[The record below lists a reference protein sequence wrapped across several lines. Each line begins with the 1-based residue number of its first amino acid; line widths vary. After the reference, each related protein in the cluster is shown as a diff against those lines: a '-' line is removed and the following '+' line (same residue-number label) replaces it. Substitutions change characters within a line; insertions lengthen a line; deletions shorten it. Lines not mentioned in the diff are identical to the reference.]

1 MEQKQLNIELRD
13 KTGKGISRQLRIKG
27 LAPAVVY
34 GKGIEP
40 VAVSVNAKEF
50 FAAVAGEGGQNT
62 LITLQGGGAL
72 NGTVVIVA
80 DINREAIKGSLRHV
94 DFHKIA
100 LDEKV
105 KVEVSVRIVGSAKG
119 VKDGGLLD
127 HALHK
132 LQIECLPTAIP
143 EHIDVDVTE
152 LTIGHSI
159 HVGELK
165 LPAGVKALDDAR
177 ASVVAILG
185 RAKEEAAPEA
195 SA

>member
-13 KTGKGISRQLRIKG
+13 KTGKGISRQLRTKG
-27 LAPAVVY
+27 FAPAVVY

-80 DINREAIKGSLRHV
+80 DINREAIKGGLKHV

-105 KVEVSVRIVGSAKG
+105 KVEVSIRVVGSAKG

-127 HALHK
+127 QALHK

-152 LTIGHSI
+152 LTLGHSI

-165 LPAGVKALDDAR
+165 LPAGVKALDDVR

-185 RAKEEAAPEA
+185 RAKEEAAAEA
-195 SA
+195 

>member
-13 KTGKGISRQLRIKG
+13 KTGKGISRQLRTKG

-50 FAAVAGEGGQNT
+50 FAAVAGEGGRNT

-80 DINREAIKGSLRHV
+80 DINREAIKGGLRHV

-105 KVEVSVRIVGSAKG
+105 KVEVSIRVVGSAKG

-127 HALHK
+127 QVLHK

-152 LTIGHSI
+152 LTLGHSI

-165 LPAGVKALDDAR
+165 LPAGVKALDDTR
-177 ASVVAILG
+177 ASVVTILG
-185 RAKEEAAPEA
+185 RAKEEAAAEA
-195 SA
+195 